1 MEGWQVGRQRRA
13 VPGPQH
19 TEPTAA
25 SVSSQPQSGS
35 GGRAIRPVLQRA
47 ACHSRRGQMCPGSL
61 APHTSHSTECPGGLL
76 PSLPFPQLCS
86 TGVGGEGWM
95 PGFPHRRWIFSS

>member
-13 VPGPQH
+13 VPGPQR

-25 SVSSQPQSGS
+25 CLCPPNPV
-35 GGRAIRPVLQRA
+35 RPVLQRA
-47 ACHSRRGQMCPGSL
+47 ACHSRQGQMCPGPL
-61 APHTSHSTECPGGLL
+61 APHTSHSTECPGRLL

-86 TGVGGEGWM
+86 TGVGGEAWM
-95 PGFPHRRWIFSS
+95 PGFPHISWIFSS